1 MRRLVGHVCLH
12 FFGFILEFKQFL
24 SVVGDVLIESEVSVV
39 TFFNLNDMSAQEVG
53 LHVCIH
59 RNKCVYMRVCD
70 CLHLYYVWK
79 KTRMH
84 VKGKSNYASW
94 SWTSWV
100 CIMELF
106 SSKRLS

>member
-1 MRRLVGHVCLH
+1 MYRSKMRRLVGHVCLH

-59 RNKCVYMRVCD
+59 RNKCVCVYERLRLYCVSQKKYD
-70 CLHLYYVWK
+70 GEINSGATVLHI
-79 KTRMH
+79 
-84 VKGKSNYASW
+84 
-94 SWTSWV
+94 TSG
-100 CIMELF
+100 CEIA
-106 SSKRLS
+106 